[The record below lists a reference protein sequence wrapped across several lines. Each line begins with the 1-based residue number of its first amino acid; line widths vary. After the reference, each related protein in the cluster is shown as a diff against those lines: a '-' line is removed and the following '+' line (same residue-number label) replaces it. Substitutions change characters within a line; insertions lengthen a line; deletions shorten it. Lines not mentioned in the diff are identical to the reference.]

1 MRVAAQP
8 RQLDVEPGER
18 TALRVEV
25 VNTDDVIDGVSAHV
39 IGFPDG
45 CVSANPLMLP
55 LFPDA
60 AGTLSLDLAVP
71 RTHPAG
77 RHPLTV
83 QVLSHGTGNP
93 PGYVDVDLDVAA
105 RPSMRLDPRPRL
117 IRSRRNA
124 RFVLELA
131 NTGNIPLDVA
141 FEARDPDRAVRTT
154 FSPKRRRVEPGAV
167 APVLLGVRGP
177 RMFTGAEVDRTVMV
191 AATAEPVGGPQ
202 HDDDPADE
210 HSLTRE
216 VSVQLRQRPIIGRG
230 LLTVLILLCIV
241 GGWAAIF
248 LFGLAKVFANDP
260 MTKQA
265 PASFFASLDATGTT
279 SDANNFGAPS
289 AGGAAAAPA
298 GALSKGG
305 QLPAG
310 MGGEINGVV
319 VSVNDK
325 QPVGRI
331 LVQAYRKSR
340 SGLEEMSSAATQADG
355 TYSLAGLFPTAYYLK
370 FSAAGYRTQWY
381 PNSPG
386 ASSARPVPAV
396 AQGTTSGVNAT
407 ILGLPASISGVV
419 DPGETLKHVRTKVS
433 ARPLLGARAGHV
445 IATATTNGSGKY
457 TLKKLPAPG
466 GYELTFVTKGYQ
478 SSTLVDSVAGG
489 DQRLEP
495 TVRIAAATGQISG
508 SVLDGANPLGAAS
521 VTTTVAGRAVRF
533 TTPTTGQVGFYVL
546 DNLPTPGTYV
556 VTVSKPGHGSATTI
570 VDLAAGQSHRG
581 LDMALTSGTGSIVGR
596 VVAVNGHGLGGAK
609 VTVGGATSASAAM
622 PTATT
627 LTAGSPGTF
636 SISGLHAPGSYT
648 VTATLAGYAS
658 ASVPVTLASNG
669 SGADITITLRT
680 DLGGIS
686 GLVRGPNGR
695 TYAGATVTATDGRD
709 SRTSTSNSSGGG
721 FLFSGLDP
729 GSYSVTVTAPG
740 LRQQT
745 ALVAVTAGHT
755 SRQNLRLGS

>member
-1 MRVAAQP
+1 MRVAAEP
-8 RQLDVEPGER
+8 RQLDVEPGEQ
-18 TALRVEV
+18 TAVRVEV
-25 VNTDDVIDGVSAHV
+25 VNTDDVIDGVSAHL
-39 IGFPDG
+39 IGFPER
-45 CVSANPLMLP
+45 CVSATPLMLP

-60 AGTLSLDLAVP
+60 GGTLSLDLAVP

-83 QVLSHGTGNP
+83 QVVSHGTGNP

-105 RPSMRLDPRPRL
+105 RPSMRLEPRPRL
-117 IRSRRNA
+117 IRARRSA

-131 NTGNIPLDVA
+131 NTGNVPLEVA

-154 FSPKRRRVEPGAV
+154 FSPQRRRVEPGAV

-177 RMFTGAEVDRTVMV
+177 RMITGAEVDRTVMV
-191 AATAEPVGGPQ
+191 AATAEPVAGLQ
-202 HDDDPADE
+202 VDDDPNDDRA
-210 HSLTRE
+210 LVRE

-265 PASFFASLDATGTT
+265 PASFFASLDSKGTA
-279 SDANNFGAPS
+279 SGANNFAAPAS
-289 AGGAAAAPA
+289 GGGAAPA
-298 GALSKGG
+298 GALAKGG
-305 QLPAG
+305 QLPPG
-310 MGGEINGVV
+310 LGGQINGVV
-319 VSVNDK
+319 VSANDK

-355 TYSLAGLFPTAYYLK
+355 TYSLAGLFPTAYYLQ
-370 FSAAGYRTQWY
+370 FSATGYKTQWY
-381 PNSPG
+381 PNRPSAP
-386 ASSARPVPAV
+386 SARPVSAV
-396 AQGTTSGVNAT
+396 AEGTTSGIDASIV
-407 ILGLPASISGVV
+407 GLPASISGMV
-419 DPGETLKHVRTKVS
+419 DPGETLKHVRTKVA
-433 ARPLLGARAGHV
+433 ARPLLGAQAGHV
-445 IATATTNGSGKY
+445 LATATTDGKGAY
-457 TLKKLPAPG
+457 ILKKLPAPG
-466 GYELTFVTKGYQ
+466 SYELTFITAGYQ
-478 SSTLVDSVAGG
+478 STTLVDSVAGG

-495 TVRIAAATGQISG
+495 TVRIAAATGQITG
-508 SVLDGANPLGAAS
+508 SVLDGANPLGGAS
-521 VTTTVAGRAVRF
+521 VTTTVAGRAVHF

-546 DNLPTPGTYV
+546 GGLPTPGTYV

-570 VDLAAGQSHRG
+570 VDLAAGQSRSG
-581 LDMALTSGTGSIVGR
+581 LDMSLTSGTGSIVGR
-596 VVAVNGHGLGGAK
+596 VVGTKGQGLGGAK
-609 VTVGGATSASAAM
+609 VTVGGATTASAAM

-636 SISGLHAPGSYT
+636 SIGGLRSPASYT
-648 VTATLAGYAS
+648 LTATLAGYGS

-669 SGADITITLRT
+669 SGANITITLSTR
-680 DLGGIS
+680 LGRIS
-686 GLVRGPNGR
+686 GVVHGPGGG
-695 TYAGATVTATDGRD
+695 TFAGATVTATDGQE
-709 SRTSTSNSSGGG
+709 SRTSTSNSAGGG
-721 FLFSGLDP
+721 YLFSGLDP

-745 ALVAVTAGHT
+745 ALVTVTAGRT